1 MKRIKYFI
9 LTCTVV
15 LASACTLELQQDP
28 NAVQLN
34 NLDPNLTLNSVQTA
48 LPGLFQS
55 FSTWGMQMTRLQNSG
70 GSVYNNVFSPQTFDG
85 VWSTSYATLLSDAD
99 ALTKTADAANL
110 TIHAGISR
118 VLSAYTLVMLVDF
131 FGDVPYSEALQGSS
145 NFNPKADSQTELYN
159 RALALLDQAIVNFN
173 TTSAP
178 IPTSPPFIDFYYGGN
193 TTRWKRFANSVKLK
207 IFLNRR
213 LVDAA
218 GSTAGINAVL
228 ASPDGV
234 ISAQADN
241 FVFRYGTNTA
251 DPDNRHPRFTA
262 NYLTGAG
269 NYMSNHLIWM
279 MLYGYD
285 AQQNTTAGVTI
296 GDPRLRFYFFRQVN
310 ANSAN
315 PNEIR
320 CVTEATLPAHYPF
333 STGTAIIPGKGGLP
347 PGISTNPGH
356 PAWLRTYCY
365 PSGIG
370 YWGRDH
376 VDNQG
381 IPPDNLLRTTWG
393 PYPSGGRFDANNP
406 VGISGG
412 AGLGQRGAGFQ
423 PIMMRSYVQFMLAEA
438 AAFLGTT
445 GTARTYFEN
454 GMRTSFTDVR
464 DWSTNGTFGVGP
476 ASPTEANIS
485 TFYPAANYTTD
496 VNAYVTLALAAYDAQ
511 TSNVGRMNFIARE
524 YWISLF
530 CNGIEAFNLY
540 RRTGLPSGM
549 QPTIVANPG
558 PFPRTFWYP
567 ANFANLNNT
576 AAQRADL
583 TGRVFWD
590 TNTANLDF

>member
-9 LTCTVV
+9 LTCMVV
-15 LASACTLELQQDP
+15 LASACTLDLQEDP

-48 LPGLFQS
+48 VPGLFQS

-70 GSVYNNVFSPQTFDG
+70 GTVYNNVFSPQTFDG
-85 VWSTSYATLLSDAD
+85 VWSTAYATLLSDAD

-131 FGDVPYSEALQGSS
+131 FGDVPYSEALQGST

-159 RALALLDQAIVNFN
+159 RALTLLDQAIVNFN

-178 IPTSPPFIDFYYGGN
+178 IPTSPPFVDFYYGGN

-213 LVDAA
+213 LVDPT
-218 GSTAGINAVL
+218 GSTTGINAVL

-285 AQQNTTAGVTI
+285 AQQNGAI

-333 STGTAIIPGKGGLP
+333 STGTAIIPARGGLP
-347 PGISTNPGH
+347 PGISTNPAH
-356 PAWLRTYCY
+356 PAWFRTYCY
-365 PSGIG
+365 PSAIG

-406 VGISGG
+406 VGVSGG

-423 PIMMRSYVQFMLAEA
+423 PIMMRSYVQFMLSEA
-438 AAFLGTT
+438 ALFLGTS
-445 GTARTYFEN
+445 GVARTYFEN
-454 GMRTSFTDVR
+454 GIRTSFTDVR

-476 ASPTEANIS
+476 ASPTEANIA
-485 TFYPAANYTTD
+485 TFYPAATYTAD
-496 VNAYVTLALAAYDAQ
+496 VNAYVTLALAAYDGQA
-511 TSNVGRMNFIARE
+511 SNAGRMNFIARE

-540 RRTGLPSGM
+540 RRTGLPTGM